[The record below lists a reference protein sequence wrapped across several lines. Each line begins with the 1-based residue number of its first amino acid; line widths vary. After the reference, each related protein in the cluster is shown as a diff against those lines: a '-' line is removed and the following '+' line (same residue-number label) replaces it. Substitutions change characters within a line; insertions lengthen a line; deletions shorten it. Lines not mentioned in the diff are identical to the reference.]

1 MAVTVDDSGY
11 LIAETA
17 RFLGARLSAGIKQG
31 VTVAQ
36 AAINSRDAIS
46 NFKKLSRISERAI
59 VIEEQEQRHLRDVY
73 WPRELQFL
81 NEFTKPR
88 KWETQAVLAKRYAGR
103 MWAPVAGAFAKKL
116 KELELNRQR
125 YHGKSYMHAVQELT
139 VAMAQTKANMFVLA
153 DRIAFAEV
161 QAVNDTDFERRKQA
175 IALRQGLMGQAAQLM
190 MSAAGGLADAG
201 AEAARDATDALRA
214 LDYFNKRE
222 DMQQPQ
228 QTESDRVTQRS
239 NMYTEASPLEQYFAQ
254 DTAMQPIQTTDLM
267 QGIGDI
273 TSAAPSA
280 VEIGTVGD
288 GNAWQSSFNVN
299 SGPQNI
305 SIGDGTI

>member
-11 LIAETA
+11 IIAETA
-17 RFLGARLSAGIKQG
+17 RFLGTRLSAGIKEG
-31 VTVAQ
+31 VTLAQ

-59 VIEEQEQRHLRDVY
+59 SIEEQEQKHLRDTY

-88 KWETQAVLAKRYAGR
+88 RWDTQATLAKRYAGR

-139 VAMAQTKANMFVLA
+139 VAMSQTKANLFVLA

-175 IALRQGLMGQAAQLM
+175 IALRQGLIGQAAALM
-190 MSAAGGLADAG
+190 ASAAEGLAGAG
-201 AEAARDATDALRA
+201 AEAAKAATDAVRA
-214 LDYFNKRE
+214 LGYFNNRE
-222 DMQQPQ
+222 DMQPQ

-273 TSAAPSA
+273 TSATPAA
-280 VEIGTVGD
+280 VEVGPVSD
-288 GNAWQSSFNVN
+288 GNSWQNSFSAN
-299 SGPQNI
+299 SGPQVI

>member
-11 LIAETA
+11 IIAETA
-17 RFLGARLSAGIKQG
+17 RFLGARLSAGIKEG

-46 NFKKLSRISERAI
+46 NYKKLSRISERAI
-59 VIEEQEQRHLRDVY
+59 SIEEQEQKHLRDVY
-73 WPRELQFL
+73 WPREIQFL

-88 KWETQAVLAKRYAGR
+88 KWDSQTVLAKRYAGR
-103 MWAPVAGAFAKKL
+103 MWAPVAGAFAKKF
-116 KELELNRQR
+116 KELEVNRQR
-125 YHGKSYMHAVQELT
+125 HHGKSYMHAIQELT
-139 VAMAQTKANMFVLA
+139 VTMAQTKANIFVLA

-175 IALRQGLMGQAAQLM
+175 VALRQGLIGQAAQLM
-190 MSAAGGLADAG
+190 ASAAGGLADAG
-201 AEAARDATDALRA
+201 AEAAKSATDAIRA
-214 LDYFNKRE
+214 LGYFNNRE

-228 QTESDRVTQRS
+228 QTESDRVTARS
-239 NMYTEASPLEQYFAQ
+239 NMYSEATPLTNYFEQ

-273 TSAAPSA
+273 TAAVPSA
-280 VEIGTVGD
+280 VEIGPASD
-288 GNAWQSSFNVN
+288 GNSWQSSFNAN
-299 SGPQNI
+299 SGPGNI